1 MHQGYN
7 DLETMIED
15 EFLDDNFEHEP
26 MPHDIYG
33 IEFDERYLLDHGLFE
48 VDDAIEKIQES
59 AVEPD
64 IIKPEIT
71 ELTPDIEII
80 RVLPTNHPK
89 ILRYLNPK

>member
-26 MPHDIYG
+26 MPRDIYG

>member
-15 EFLDDNFEHEP
+15 ELLDYNNEHEP

-48 VDDAIEKIQES
+48 LEDAIEKIQDS
-59 AVEPD
+59 AVESD

-71 ELTPDIEII
+71 ELTPDLEII
-80 RVLPTNHPK
+80 RIVPTNHLK
-89 ILRYLNPK
+89 ILRYFNPK